1 MALINVKMTVKQI
14 IINHDFDTDEKV
26 FEYEVKQTTNT
37 VRVAI
42 GQVLTREQ
50 LQYYC
55 NKQDWTVVVNS

>member
-14 IINHDFDTDEKV
+14 ISDHDFDTDEKV

-42 GQVLTREQ
+42 GQILTREQ

-55 NKQDWTVVVNS
+55 NKPDWTVVINS

>member
-14 IINHDFDTDEKV
+14 ISDHDFDTDEKV

-55 NKQDWTVVVNS
+55 NKQDWTVVINS